1 MNRCC
6 HDGREE
12 DEEAEFKRS
21 NRETSSLI
29 QGGEF
34 INKKGR
40 RGKSRKIEEKKG
52 VREVKKS

>member
-12 DEEAEFKRS
+12 DEEAEFKRR

-29 QGGEF
+29 QGGEC
-34 INKKGR
+34 INKKER
-40 RGKSRKIEEKKG
+40 RGKSRKIKEKKG
-52 VREVKKS
+52 AREVKKS

>member
-12 DEEAEFKRS
+12 DEEAEFKRR

-29 QGGEF
+29 QGGEL
-34 INKKGR
+34 IRRDAEERAGR
-40 RGKSRKIEEKKG
+40 SRKRKEC
-52 VREVKKS
+52 VR

>member
-12 DEEAEFKRS
+12 DEEAEFKRR

-29 QGGEF
+29 QGGEC

-52 VREVKKS
+52 ACEVKNS